1 VSNLAWT
8 YTRQHKKR
16 RQEIANES
24 RAIRWPWVRSAV
36 AEESR
41 DLLNLNVVDV
51 LLDTWKKY
59 MQIEQYGDPKEHTP
73 QEKIFAPLANHT
85 VKSEHHPCVKI
96 LLKGKEV
103 GSIEFSLEF
112 SLTLESFV
120 LVIQNGKV
128 MEIQTGLGKG
138 EGSLALVETELWK
151 QELTLV
157 HFPGSISLGS
167 GFPCEAKV
175 YRLRRLREVEPLCSA
190 ARRRLRTPEVAETHS
205 TWHKGGRS
213 GKRGHYVVQQRFD

>member
-1 VSNLAWT
+1 MSESTLTLRELFNVDTKNLSARVEPGLDV
-8 YTRQHKKR
+8 YQAAQKA

-51 LLDTWKKY
+51 LLDAWNKY
-59 MQIEQYGDPKEHTP
+59 MQIEEYGDQKKHTP
-73 QEKIFAPLANHT
+73 EEKIFAPLANHT
-85 VKSEHHPCVKI
+85 VKSKHHPCVKI
-96 LLKGKEV
+96 LLKGKEI

-128 MEIQTGLGKG
+128 MEIQTGSAKG
-138 EGSLALVETELWK
+138 EGSLALVETALWK

-157 HFPGSISLGS
+157 HFPGNISLGR
-167 GFPCEAKV
+167 GIP
-175 YRLRRLREVEPLCSA
+175 LRSEGA
-190 ARRRLRTPEVAETHS
+190 AASKTP
-205 TWHKGGRS
+205 
-213 GKRGHYVVQQRFD
+213 

>member
-1 VSNLAWT
+1 MSESTLTLRELFNVDRKNLSARVEPGLDV
-8 YTRQHKKR
+8 YQAAQKA

-51 LLDTWKKY
+51 LLDAWNKY
-59 MQIEQYGDPKEHTP
+59 MQIEEYGDPKQYTP
-73 QEKIFAPLANHT
+73 EEKIFAPLANHT
-85 VKSEHHPCVKI
+85 VKSKHHPCVKI
-96 LLKGKEV
+96 LLKGKEI

-128 MEIQTGLGKG
+128 MEIQTGSGKG

-157 HFPGSISLGS
+157 HFPGRISLGT
-167 GFPCEAKV
+167 GIP
-175 YRLRRLREVEPLCSA
+175 LRSESVA
-190 ARRRLRTPEVAETHS
+190 ASKTP
-205 TWHKGGRS
+205 
-213 GKRGHYVVQQRFD
+213 